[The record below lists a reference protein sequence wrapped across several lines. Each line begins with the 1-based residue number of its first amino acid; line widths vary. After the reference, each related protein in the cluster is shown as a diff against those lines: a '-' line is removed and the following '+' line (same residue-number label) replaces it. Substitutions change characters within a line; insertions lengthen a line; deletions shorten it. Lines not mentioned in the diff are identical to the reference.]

1 MDWSRTAEIASDC
14 VAIALVLRLL
24 TLRLHRVY
32 RIFCLFL
39 ILEVI
44 LSGVSLWI
52 HVAHPKGVNYGVV
65 WLSFTPIGWILY
77 IAMVYTLLSALLTK
91 LPGILKF
98 SRRVLHL
105 SFLAAVVIGLATARP
120 EFLAHEQTVGHID
133 RLNRLLAAGFVGER
147 IFSMVAALALIATLA
162 FILWFPVQMP
172 RNLAVFSVGFIIYF
186 VAKASLLVVYSFWP
200 GLNLSALNVATLFV
214 IAACLLYF
222 LIFINKSG
230 EEAPARIG
238 HSWNTA
244 QQERLIGQ
252 LEAMNAA
259 LLRAARRS

>member
-1 MDWSRTAEIASDC
+1 MEWSRTAEIASDC

-24 TLRLHRVY
+24 TLQLHRVY
-32 RIFCLFL
+32 SLFCLFL
-39 ILEVI
+39 IFEVA
-44 LSGVSLWI
+44 LSGVALWI
-52 HVAHPKGVNYGVV
+52 HTADPAGVNYGVV
-65 WLSFTPIGWILY
+65 WLSTAPVGWVLY
-77 IAMVYTLLSALLTK
+77 IAMVYTLLTALLTK
-91 LPGILKF
+91 LPGILRF

-105 SFLAAVVIGLATARP
+105 SFLAALVIGIATARP
-120 EFLAHEQTVGHID
+120 EFLAHEKTVGHID
-133 RLNRLLAAGFVGER
+133 FLNRLLAAGFVGER

-186 VAKASLLVVYSFWP
+186 AARTVYLVVYSFWP
-200 GLNLSALNVATLFV
+200 GLNINLINIVQLSIATF
-214 IAACLLYF
+214 CLLYF
-222 LIFINKSG
+222 LIFINKAG

-238 HSWNTA
+238 HSWNAA

-259 LLRAARRS
+259 LLRAARRT